1 MKQLKG
7 MRLRISVDLVFLS
20 VQFLALL
27 SLSHSSFYDTDW
39 SPFIDGED
47 HNESH
52 ETVRTFFDDSEN
64 GNDNDSN
71 FEGDIDLERDQQV
84 MFEFN
89 DEPVQ
94 SFDDNVK
101 EKYQWPKTRNGFV
114 VIPYAFEINKFCKFL
129 IFKVASNFDYLVFR
143 FQH

>member
-1 MKQLKG
+1 MKQLMG
-7 MRLRISVDLVFLS
+7 IRLRIDSVLFS
-20 VQFLALL
+20 VRFLALL
-27 SLSHSSFYDTDW
+27 SHSHGSFYGTDW

-47 HNESH
+47 RNESH
-52 ETVRTFFDDSEN
+52 ETLRTSFDDSEN
-64 GNDNDSN
+64 DNDNDSN

-94 SFDDNVK
+94 SFDDFVR

-129 IFKVASNFDYLVFR
+129 NSKAASNF
-143 FQH
+143 H